1 MMTVHER
8 NRSNID
14 ATKLCLNSKKCHEQ
28 TELHVKAYQKMQG
41 FDGGKLQGREQ
52 GKLSEHLQLSGS
64 THDMGDV
71 MTQK

>member
-1 MMTVHER
+1 MITEYER

-28 TELHVKAYQKMQG
+28 TELMHG
-41 FDGGKLQGREQ
+41 FDRGKLGRKEQGR
-52 GKLSEHLQLSGS
+52 LSEHLQLSWS

-71 MTQK
+71 MT